1 MTDGRES
8 PAAPAPAKPAFGS
21 ITPAEKVMLG
31 VLIAIVGGLFVAMVA
46 FHGSIVEV
54 QRQIGDLRVEI
65 HQEIGALEE
74 RMGRRMERLDERMGR
89 RMDRLDERMG
99 GLDERMARLEAIM
112 EVHFGTPPLPA
123 DGAGDSAP
131 VQ

>member
-1 MTDGRES
+1 
-8 PAAPAPAKPAFGS
+8 
-21 ITPAEKVMLG
+21 MLG
-31 VLIAIVGGLFVAMVA
+31 VLIALVGGLFVSMVA

-74 RMGRRMERLDERMGR
+74 RMDR

-131 VQ
+131 AQ

>member
-1 MTDGRES
+1 
-8 PAAPAPAKPAFGS
+8 
-21 ITPAEKVMLG
+21 MLG

-65 HQEIGALEE
+65 HQEIGTLRTDLGQRMSDLEQ
-74 RMGRRMERLDERMGR
+74 
-89 RMDRLDERMG
+89 
-99 GLDERMARLEAIM
+99 RMARLEAIM

-123 DGAGDSAP
+123 DDAGGSAAA
-131 VQ
+131 Q